1 MALSTCSSTWC
12 AWLTLPGPNIIKLEA
27 QASPGVTDAADLL
40 VDKDE
45 QFPFIMFGPGNVSQA
60 HQVDEHVD
68 KAIYLS
74 FVKLFSEMF
83 PTWGTFR

>member
-1 MALSTCSSTWC
+1 MAQTFGMQYLNTQV
-12 AWLTLPGPNIIKLEA
+12 EA

-45 QFPFIMFGPGNVSQA
+45 HFPFIMFGPGNVSQA

-68 KAIYLS
+68 KSTYLS

-83 PTWGTFR
+83 PTYLQNLK